1 MRIKEEWACSIIAQA
16 LVKIRSKK
24 DVQVVLREVEG
35 TALSARPDLMKE
47 FRKLVKLK
55 EKTF

>member
-35 TALSARPDLMKE
+35 TALSVRPDLMKE